1 MAEIRHPRHDWTEEV
16 DERVVPLAAA
26 LWRVTDDDALPLLEW
41 DCPEVCRIYGIE
53 LGFAGALLNSI
64 SNVNDIHPW
73 AIEEMFDAG
82 AHVTARIEN
91 EDEAPTELFV
101 ELFLSFPASEIP
113 HVVRAL
119 DAMPP
124 VEPSRMGPP
133 SGHRVVGRS
142 GFRNIDLDL

>member
-1 MAEIRHPRHDWTEEV
+1 MTTELS
-16 DERVVPLAAA
+16 RF
-26 LWRVTDDDALPLLEW
+26 ALPHIEW

-73 AIEEMFDAG
+73 AIEETFDAG

-91 EDEAPTELFV
+91 ENEAPTELFV

-124 VEPSRMGPP
+124 VEPRQQQRIVRQPGRRAIDVPP
-133 SGHRVVGRS
+133 
-142 GFRNIDLDL
+142 